1 MSHLFRARVPALGL
15 IVVASL
21 AWPASA
27 TTSPSRHTNTGLL
40 GVDCRSARGCTAL
53 GYHDADKQSV
63 AIFAGAGRWD
73 RRTTLLLPGNASR
86 FGARFFAARSPNP
99 DWVDQHFHAMSC
111 PSAGN
116 CTVVGGYLNRN
127 KRHYTDGV
135 LLTQT
140 NGRWA
145 RGIKEPLPAD
155 ALRVRPRWPLPNNEP
170 TSVSCASA
178 GNCTAVGYYTAF
190 DHVVER
196 QGLLLTEVNGTWARG
211 VRAPLPIDA
220 YGGNVELN
228 SVSCSTPGNCTAV
241 GSYDA
246 ENGDHPGVLLTQTNG
261 EWEPGVRALL
271 PAGLWPR
278 HTRSYQTVVLQ
289 AVSCSSPGN
298 CTAVG
303 TYRGARHRAG
313 GLLLTQTDGKW
324 ATGVVAPLPANHAKR
339 QVTSGT
345 HLYLNSVSCSA
356 PGNCTAVGNYVARGG
371 HAQGLLLTQT
381 DDRWTG
387 SQARLPAGAWRIS
400 IGPGVTLKSVSCAS
414 AGNCTA
420 VGSYF
425 KGRGGRDAVSLLLTQ
440 TDGKWAKGVAAR
452 LPAGAAHLAAFEGSG
467 PDYFQTGLSAV
478 SCASAGNCTAVG
490 QHPHNRSGDYW
501 GLRLTKSNGRW
512 GRAVWVK

>member
-1 MSHLFRARVPALGL
+1 MGRELSKRAAALGL

-27 TTSPSRHTNTGLL
+27 TTSPRHTNSGLL
-40 GVDCRSARGCTAL
+40 NVDCPSARACTAL
-53 GYHDADKQSV
+53 GYHDAKKQSV
-63 AIFAGAGRWD
+63 GIFAGAGRWD
-73 RRTTLLLPGNASR
+73 RRNTLLLPANESLR
-86 FGARFFAARSPNP
+86 YGAALFAARSPNP
-99 DWVDQHFHAMSC
+99 DWPDQGFHAISC
-111 PSAGN
+111 PSEGN
-116 CTVVGGYLNRN
+116 CTVVGGYLN
-127 KRHYTDGV
+127 KQGYHDGV
-135 LLTQT
+135 LLTET
-140 NGRWA
+140 DGRWA
-145 RGIKEPLPAD
+145 RGIKESLPAD
-155 ALRVRPRWPLPNNEP
+155 AFRLRPRYPLPHNEP

-190 DHVVER
+190 DQVIER

-211 VRAPLPIDA
+211 VRAPLPPDA

-228 SVSCSTPGNCTAV
+228 SVSCQAAGNCTAV
-241 GSYDA
+241 GSYDGG
-246 ENGDHPGVLLTQTNG
+246 NGEHPGLLLTQTNG
-261 EWEPGVRALL
+261 AWEPGVRASL

-303 TYRGARHRAG
+303 TYSGARQRIG

-324 ATGVVAPLPANHAKR
+324 ATGITAPLPANHAKR
-339 QVTSGT
+339 QRTSGT
-345 HLYLNSVSCSA
+345 HIYLNSVSCSA

-381 DDRWTG
+381 DGRWTVA
-387 SQARLPAGAWRIS
+387 QARLPAGAWRAS
-400 IGPGVTLKSVSCAS
+400 IGPGVTLKSVSCTS

-425 KGRGGRDAVSLLLTQ
+425 KGRGGRDAASLLLTQ
-440 TDGKWAKGVAAR
+440 TNGKWAKGVAAR
-452 LPAGAAHLAAFEGSG
+452 LPAGAAHLSAFEGSG
-467 PDYFQTGLSAV
+467 PDWFQTGLSSV

-501 GLRLTKSNGRW
+501 GLRLTQSNGRW